1 MTVSGKFQITQTVD
15 NPISG
20 NSSIA
25 LKASLNPVGKSSI
38 PEANEEANIPRSS
51 HTVSELKS
59 IPK

>member
-15 NPISG
+15 DPISG

-38 PEANEEANIPRSS
+38 PEANEEGKPTYPDL
-51 HTVSELKS
+51 HTL
-59 IPK
+59 